1 MGQHDILLNDNEL
14 HLKNRIKS
22 LDDFLKDLTNIFI
35 LHFSYIFC
43 LHEHYMLSSDYTD
56 NLDFGIPTEEG
67 SQYNVAPF
75 VQKAFDNVIKKNRND
90 LAKEIKNKICMKL
103 E

>member
-1 MGQHDILLNDNEL
+1 
-14 HLKNRIKS
+14 
-22 LDDFLKDLTNIFI
+22 
-35 LHFSYIFC
+35 
-43 LHEHYMLSSDYTD
+43 MLSSDYTD
-56 NLDFGIPTEEG
+56 NLDFGIPPEEG